1 MALFRTVSW
10 PEPPALIEGDG
21 LVLRMPHMSDFTAW
35 SSLRE
40 QSRSFL
46 TPWEPLWPPYDLTRG
61 SFRRRMRRYVRDV
74 REDNAYPFLIFR
86 AADRVLL
93 GGLSLSNV
101 RRGVTQTANLG
112 YWMGAPHAGKGYMT
126 AAVRVM
132 LPYAHNVLGLRR
144 IEAAC
149 LPSNTPSIRL
159 LERTGFRREGYG
171 REYLCINGTWQDH
184 LLFARLN
191 SDPIARANGGETA
204 SLVPFES
211 GKQLSDG
218 F

>member
-10 PEPPALIEGDG
+10 PEPPALIEGEG
-21 LVLRMPHMSDFTAW
+21 IVLRMPHMSDYPAW
-35 SSLRE
+35 SCLRE
-40 QSRSFL
+40 QSRAFL
-46 TPWEPLWPPYDLTRG
+46 TPWEPLWPPYDLSRR

-74 REDNAYPFLIFR
+74 REDNAYPFLVFR
-86 AADRVLL
+86 AGDRALL

-101 RRGVTQTANLG
+101 RRGVTQTASLG

-126 AAVRVM
+126 RAVRAL
-132 LPYAHNVLGLRR
+132 LPYAHGVLGLRR

-184 LLFARLN
+184 LLFARLA
-191 SDPIARANGGETA
+191 SDPIAPLHGVEA

-211 GKQLSDG
+211 GKQLSSG
-218 F
+218 S